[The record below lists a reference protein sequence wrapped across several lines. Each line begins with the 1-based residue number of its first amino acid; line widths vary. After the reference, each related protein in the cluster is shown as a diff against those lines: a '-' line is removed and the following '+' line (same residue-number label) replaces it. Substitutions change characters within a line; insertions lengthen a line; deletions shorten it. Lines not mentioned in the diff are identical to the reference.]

1 VNGRKKLTT
10 TQIFLGILVILVTL
24 FSISGLIKF
33 TGYLTTVE
41 RITLL
46 DYLKGIFLFFI
57 LSVVFS
63 VYFRSIE
70 MESKNKW
77 TFVGVGLIV
86 SSVKFLSYYTLILD
100 FVREQFSVSFWTV
113 LRIFIILL

>member
-57 LSVVFS
+57 LSINHKEYSLFYKGEMNLCIFKKINKLNNRIQLVF
-63 VYFRSIE
+63 
-70 MESKNKW
+70 
-77 TFVGVGLIV
+77 
-86 SSVKFLSYYTLILD
+86 
-100 FVREQFSVSFWTV
+100 
-113 LRIFIILL
+113 